1 MVSFAQMNLAQTVYM
16 GRFDI
21 IFCMNV
27 MIYFSEERRG
37 ALDSALFMN
46 TWSRA
51 AISLSDT
58 LNRLAKLP
66 VKFDTTTH
74 GDCILYQKAGSGCGA

>member
-27 MIYFSEERRG
+27 IDLLSEER
-37 ALDSALFMN
+37 
-46 TWSRA
+46 A
-51 AISLSDT
+51 A
-58 LNRLAKLP
+58 R
-66 VKFDTTTH
+66 
-74 GDCILYQKAGSGCGA
+74 